1 MFITGLLT
9 LVAHTVIGGVVGGV
23 VGGAVGG
30 LVGLVIDVFIDDKT
44 IKDTARSRHANE
56 QLKLL
61 IKDKNTRKVD
71 VGIFDSPTNKHL
83 EDIGIETSKGVSDSL
98 YVGQVLYV

>member
-9 LVAHTVIGGVVGGV
+9 ILAHAAIGGA

-30 LVGLVIDVFIDDKT
+30 LVGLVIDAFIDDET
-44 IKDTARSRHANE
+44 IKNTARSRHADE

-71 VGIFDSPTNKHL
+71 VGIFGRYSDEHL
-83 EDIGIETSKGVSDSL
+83 EDIEIETSKGVSDNL
-98 YVGQVLYV
+98 YKGQVLYV

>member
-9 LVAHTVIGGVVGGV
+9 IVAHAVIGGV

-61 IKDKNTRKVD
+61 IKDKNTREVK
-71 VGIFDSPTNKHL
+71 VGIFDKPTDKHL
-83 EDIGIETSKGVSDSL
+83 EDMNLETTKGVSDNL
-98 YVGQVLYV
+98 YKGQVLYV